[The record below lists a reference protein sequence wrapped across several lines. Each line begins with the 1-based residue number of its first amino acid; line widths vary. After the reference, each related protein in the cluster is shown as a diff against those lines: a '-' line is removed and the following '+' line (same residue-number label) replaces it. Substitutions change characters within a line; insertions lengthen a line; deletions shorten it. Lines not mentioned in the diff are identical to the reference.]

1 MHLCIIT
8 VCNDSIML
16 IFIDGE
22 ALVLAGIEGD
32 FLSSGVFWGTGR
44 ACDSKEAQKG
54 FSADNI
60 GFQMEKDEKTPFSRK
75 T

>member
-1 MHLCIIT
+1 M
-8 VCNDSIML
+8 
-16 IFIDGE
+16 
-22 ALVLAGIEGD
+22 
-32 FLSSGVFWGTGR
+32 
-44 ACDSKEAQKG
+44 SKEAQKG